1 TGYFAAGHEGS
12 FKKNAQGGS
21 QSIQALSP
29 AHRPIMERSLVAFD
43 QNFSGAAGDFPALLQ
58 RKGLLAPAAAN
69 PMPQAGTPQQMW
81 VPTEA
86 TTILAFK
93 FSGGVLVAGDRRAT
107 AGNTVVYDRADKVLE
122 IDPHSIMPI
131 AGVPAT
137 AWEMAR
143 VLEHSLQYFRRTQLQ
158 EMSVDGKVRALSK
171 LLRDNFGFV
180 VQGIGVVVPIFATY
194 DFAGDGQARLYF
206 YDAMGAQ
213 FEVTEYAA
221 TGSGSPAVR
230 GVLFY
235 QNKWGKTPLHKL
247 REEDAG
253 TIALRALDTA
263 AEADTATG
271 GVDRNARIF
280 PLIKIISRDGIKTLP
295 EKQIAARFKNTVA

>member
-1 TGYFAAGHEGS
+1 VT
-12 FKKNAQGGS
+12 ND
-21 QSIQALSP
+21 
-29 AHRPIMERSLVAFD
+29 SLG
-43 QNFSGAAGDFPALLQ
+43 NHSLDFPALL
-58 RKGLLAPAAAN
+58 RRHGLLGEPGFPSAAPASTAF
-69 PMPQAGTPQQMW
+69 
-81 VPTEA
+81 VPTQA

-107 AGNTVVYDRADKVLE
+107 SGNTVVYDRADKVLE
-122 IDPHSIMPI
+122 IDRHSIMAI

-180 VQGIGVVVPIFATY
+180 IQGIGVVVPIFATY
-194 DFAGDGQARLYF
+194 DFAGEGQARLYF

-213 FEVTEYAA
+213 FEVADYAA

-235 QNKWGKTPLHKL
+235 ENRWGKRALHKL
-247 REEDAG
+247 KEEEAV
-253 TIALRALDTA
+253 TVALRALDTA

-271 GVDRNARIF
+271 GVDRNAKIF
-280 PLIKIISRDGIKTLP
+280 PLIKIISREGIKTLP
-295 EKQIAARFKNTVA
+295 ERQIAARFKSTVA